1 MAGSQVPVAIYT
13 RVSTDNQTGGRFDS
27 CESQAAICRESIRK
41 RVAEGWYEVACY
53 TDAAYSGSTMDRPGI
68 RALKRQI
75 EAGEVKV
82 VLIYKME
89 RVLRSTDEWVPFRS
103 FLQKHGCQLESAT
116 EDISESTPSGRL
128 KNNLLMSV
136 AEYER
141 LNTAEK
147 TRAKMLQQAKQGIW
161 NGGWLPYGFA
171 YDSKTQVLSPHPVE
185 APIVRRIFEE
195 AANFVP
201 LQEIANALNAE
212 GLRTRERELRRRD
225 GKIETVGGRLFRGDG
240 LRITLNNPIYRG
252 AIRFAGEE
260 YSARHEPI
268 VSAEIWEK
276 ANAVAAETKEEPKQ
290 RTVDRE
296 SQTHLLKG
304 IAYCGACGRSLVPHT
319 SGKKNAEGKPYRY
332 YNCGY
337 VLKEREPGKCPV
349 GRLPADGLEMVVKE
363 FVTRLSQHPDVVA
376 AVIESARERRKVD
389 RPTLVKESEM
399 MQRELERVKKHLKN
413 CVDIAV
419 AGGVEVVSASFKER
433 VGELEKQRQQLTV
446 NLERKRH
453 EIVACDAA
461 VMDQKRV
468 VKALARLGEI
478 IPKMPFQEQRE
489 LFRLFVE
496 RIDVGKAGGR
506 TGEGRRLLDL
516 RMKMH
521 LPQLVEGMEERV
533 IRGGVSQRSRL
544 PITVRGVAFDATV
557 DFSGLARGSVC
568 ITSPF
573 AQIVRMSGRSSK
585 LPSEVPKQVV
595 KSHPIVQALEWEAE
609 LAHGAVANRAA
620 LAAKLGV
627 SRAAITQYLKL
638 TKLAPEIIAW
648 LKTVEQPE
656 QLKETSLRK
665 LMRLAEMNLQKQRQ
679 VFSEMK
685 TGFCASKGLV

>member
-1 MAGSQVPVAIYT
+1 MAGPQVPVAIYT

-41 RVAEGWYEVACY
+41 RLVEGWYEVACY
-53 TDAAYSGSTMDRPGI
+53 TDAAYSGGTMDRPGI

-103 FLQKHGCQLESAT
+103 FLQKYGCRLESAT
-116 EDISESTPSGRL
+116 EDISENTPSGRL

-161 NGGWLPYGFA
+161 NGGWLPYGLA
-171 YDSKTQVLSPHPVE
+171 YDSKTQMLSPHPVE
-185 APIVRRIFEE
+185 APIVRRIYEQ

-212 GLRTRERELRRRD
+212 GLRTRERELLRRD
-225 GKIETVGGRLFRGDG
+225 GKIETIGGQLFRSDG
-240 LRITLNNPIYRG
+240 LRITLKNPIYRG

-260 YSARHEPI
+260 YSGRHEPI
-268 VSAEIWEK
+268 VSAETWET
-276 ANAVAAETKEEPKQ
+276 ANAVAAETKEEPKP

-304 IAYCGACGRSLVPHT
+304 IVYCGACGRALVPHE

-349 GRLPADGLEMVVKE
+349 GRLPAAGLETVVKE
-363 FVTRLSQHPDVVA
+363 FVTRLSQHPDVVS
-376 AVIESARERRKVD
+376 AVIASARERRQVD
-389 RPTLVKESEM
+389 RPSLHKESEAI
-399 MQRELERVKKHLKN
+399 QRELERVKKRLKN
-413 CVDIAV
+413 CIDIAV
-419 AGGVEVVSASFKER
+419 AGGVEVVSDSFKER
-433 VGELEKQRQQLTV
+433 VGELEKQRQHVTV

-461 VMDQKRV
+461 IMDQKQV
-468 VKALARLGEI
+468 VRALAQLGDLL
-478 IPKMPFQEQRE
+478 PKIPFQEQKK
-489 LFRLFVE
+489 LFRLFVD
-496 RIDVGKAGGR
+496 RIEVRKVGGR
-506 TGEGRRLLDL
+506 AGEGRRLLEL
-516 RMKMH
+516 RMKMF
-521 LPQLVEGMEERV
+521 LPRLVEGLAAQLSTGAVR
-533 IRGGVSQRSRL
+533 QRPTF
-544 PITVRGVAFDATV
+544 PITVRGVTFAAVV
-557 DFSGLARGSVC
+557 DFSGAVRGEVC

-573 AQIVRMSGRSSK
+573 AHVVRMAGRSSR
-585 LPSEVPKQVV
+585 LRPEVPNQVV
-595 KSHPIVQALEWEAE
+595 KVHPMVRALEWEAE
-609 LAHGAVANRAA
+609 LARGAVANRAA

-627 SRAAITQYLKL
+627 SRAAVTQYLKL
-638 TKLAPEIIAW
+638 TQLAPEIIAW
-648 LKTVEQPE
+648 LKTVDRPE
-656 QLKETSLRK
+656 QWKETSLRR
-665 LMRLAEMNLQKQRQ
+665 LMWLASLDLQKQRQ
-679 VFSEMK
+679 VFS
-685 TGFCASKGLV
+685 GLKSGI